1 MNRKFVPHHSHWG
14 AFNAVVEDGKVVGA
28 VPFDFD
34 PDPSPLIEAIPDSVY
49 SPLRISRPM
58 IRSGWLKDGR
68 ASGESRG
75 REPFVPVSWERALE
89 LVAGELG
96 RVRREHGPSAI
107 MGGSQGW
114 SSAGHFHEAR
124 GQLRRFLAASGG
136 FVDQT
141 SNYSFGTALTFL
153 PHILGSAQAVTGP
166 LTSWTSIARH
176 TRLFVMFGGAN
187 PKNTQ
192 VAKGG
197 CARHGTSGALA
208 ALATAG
214 VRVINVSPIREDGP
228 EAVRPEWIPIRPNT
242 DTAMLLALAHTLI
255 VERRHGEGFLAR
267 YCNGFERVLPYLA
280 GETDGQPKD
289 AGWAASITGVPAET
303 IRDLARQMADTR
315 TMLTASWS
323 LAARRPWRA
332 ALLGAGVVGGVP
344 RSDWIAGRRIW
355 LWLRLRRQPG
365 RAAEPVPRPG
375 DAGSAQPGRIV
386 DPGRAHRGL
395 SAQSRS
401 ALRLRRQ
408 KRGLSRY
415 PTRLLGRR
423 QSVPPPP
430 GPEPVAP
437 RMAAPR
443 DDHCARAVVDGD
455 GAACRYR
462 AAGDDLART

>member
-58 IRSGWLKDGR
+58 IRSGWLKDAR
-68 ASGESRG
+68 ASGEGRG

-96 RVRREHGPSAI
+96 RVRREHGSSAI

-153 PHILGSAQAVTGP
+153 PHILGSAEAVTGP

-197 CARHGTSGALA
+197 CARHGTNGALA

-280 GETDGQPKD
+280 GETDGRPKD
-289 AGWAASITGVPAET
+289 AG
-303 IRDLARQMADTR
+303 
-315 TMLTASWS
+315 
-323 LAARRPWRA
+323 
-332 ALLGAGVVGGVP
+332 
-344 RSDWIAGRRIW
+344 
-355 LWLRLRRQPG
+355 
-365 RAAEPVPRPG
+365 
-375 DAGSAQPGRIV
+375 
-386 DPGRAHRGL
+386 
-395 SAQSRS
+395 
-401 ALRLRRQ
+401 
-408 KRGLSRY
+408 
-415 PTRLLGRR
+415 
-423 QSVPPPP
+423 
-430 GPEPVAP
+430 
-437 RMAAPR
+437 
-443 DDHCARAVVDGD
+443 
-455 GAACRYR
+455 
-462 AAGDDLART
+462 